1 MMEMPVHQIVHVIAV
16 RNRDVSTPIAMLVCR
31 VMSTA
36 AMLRRAIGR
45 IRRRHVDAMFFDR
58 RAVLMVQV
66 PVVEIVHVPIV
77 HDGGVATTQAVH
89 V

>member
-1 MMEMPVHQIVHVIAV
+1 MPVHQIVHVIAV
-16 RNRDVSTPIAMLVCR
+16 RHGDMATRVAMLVCC

-36 AMLRRAIGR
+36 VMIRRAIGR

-66 PVVEIVHVPIV
+66 PIVEIVHVSIV